1 MSLHQRDGS
10 ANGSRRRMLLKG
22 VRGPT
27 RPDRVLPL
35 DLRLRAIADNIP
47 AANIDELWVF
57 PPLPNRD
64 LACEFIVIVCF
75 DGGEDR
81 RRILTSHV
89 DAQFK
94 DPESDEFEWV
104 QRIREQGTTPQRWVA
119 AIPDRLLQRLADAGV
134 PEVVQ
139 VGGESEAWEAAV
151 ERLANGNG
159 SGNGSENGDA
169 AERERSALL
178 IDSSVVP
185 VVSFSTIIEGDVP
198 GNGSP
203 SELEQ

>member
-1 MSLHQRDGS
+1 M
-10 ANGSRRRMLLKG
+10 
-22 VRGPT
+22 
-27 RPDRVLPL
+27 LPL
-35 DLRLRAIADNIP
+35 ELRLRAIADNIP

-64 LACEFIVIVCF
+64 LACEFIVLVCF

-81 RRILTSHV
+81 RRILTSPV
-89 DAQFK
+89 DARFK

-104 QRIREQGTTPQRWVA
+104 QRIREQGTTSQRWVA

-134 PEVVQ
+134 PEVVR

-151 ERLANGNG
+151 ERLTNGNG
-159 SGNGSENGDA
+159 CENGDG

-178 IDSSVVP
+178 IDSSVIP
-185 VVSFSTIIEGDVP
+185 VVSFSTIIEADVP

>member
-1 MSLHQRDGS
+1 
-10 ANGSRRRMLLKG
+10 MLLKG

-47 AANIDELWVF
+47 ASNIDELWVF

-64 LACEFIVIVCF
+64 LACEFIVLVCF

-104 QRIREQGTTPQRWVA
+104 QRIREQGTTPHRWVA
-119 AIPDRLLQRLADAGV
+119 DIPDRLLHRLADAGV
-134 PEVVQ
+134 PEVLQ
-139 VGGESEAWEAAV
+139 VGGESQAWEAAI
-151 ERLANGNG
+151 ERLTNGNG
-159 SGNGSENGDA
+159 SGNGSGNGNGAD
-169 AERERSALL
+169 RDRSALL
-178 IDSSVVP
+178 IDSRVLPEVT
-185 VVSFSTIIEGDVP
+185 FSTIIEWDVP

>member
-1 MSLHQRDGS
+1 
-10 ANGSRRRMLLKG
+10 
-22 VRGPT
+22 
-27 RPDRVLPL
+27 VLPL

-47 AANIDELWVF
+47 ASNIDELWVF

-64 LACEFIVIVCF
+64 LACEFIVLVCF

-104 QRIREQGTTPQRWVA
+104 QRIREQGTTPHRWVA
-119 AIPDRLLQRLADAGV
+119 DIPDRLLHRLADAGV
-134 PEVVQ
+134 PEVLQ
-139 VGGESEAWEAAV
+139 VGGESQAWEAAI
-151 ERLANGNG
+151 ERLTNGNG
-159 SGNGSENGDA
+159 SGNGSGNGNGAD
-169 AERERSALL
+169 RDRSALL
-178 IDSSVVP
+178 IDSRVLPEVT
-185 VVSFSTIIEGDVP
+185 FSTIIEWDVP

>member
-1 MSLHQRDGS
+1 
-10 ANGSRRRMLLKG
+10 MLLKG

-35 DLRLRAIADNIP
+35 DLRLRAIADSIP
-47 AANIDELWVF
+47 ASSIDELWVF
-57 PPLPNRD
+57 PPLPNRN
-64 LACEFIVIVCF
+64 LACEFIVLVCF
-75 DGGEDR
+75 EGAEGQ

-104 QRIREQGTTPQRWVA
+104 QRIREQGITPQRWVA

-159 SGNGSENGDA
+159 SGNGSGNGNMA
-169 AERERSALL
+169 GLERSTLL
-178 IDSSVVP
+178 IDSSVLP
-185 VVSFSTIIEGDVP
+185 VVSFSTIIEAEIP
-198 GNGSP
+198 GNVLP
-203 SELEQ
+203 SELE

>member
-1 MSLHQRDGS
+1 
-10 ANGSRRRMLLKG
+10 MLLKG

-64 LACEFIVIVCF
+64 LACEFIVLVCY
-75 DGGEDR
+75 DGGEGR

-104 QRIREQGTTPQRWVA
+104 QRIREQGTTPHRWVA

-134 PEVVQ
+134 PEVIQ
-139 VGGESEAWEAAV
+139 VGGESEAWGEAV
-151 ERLANGNG
+151 ERLTNDNG
-159 SGNGSENGDA
+159 SGNGGS
-169 AERERSALL
+169 ERSALL
-178 IDSSVVP
+178 IDSSVLPEVT
-185 VVSFSTIIEGDVP
+185 FSTIIESDVP
-198 GNGSP
+198 GNGLP
-203 SELEQ
+203 SELD

>member
-1 MSLHQRDGS
+1 
-10 ANGSRRRMLLKG
+10 
-22 VRGPT
+22 
-27 RPDRVLPL
+27 VLPL

-47 AANIDELWVF
+47 ASTIDELWVF

-64 LACEFIVIVCF
+64 LACEFIVLVCF
-75 DGGEDR
+75 DAGEGH

-104 QRIREQGTTPQRWVA
+104 QRIREQGTTPHRWVA

-139 VGGESEAWEAAV
+139 VGGESEAWEEAIQSLTN
-151 ERLANGNG
+151 RNGSGNG
-159 SGNGSENGDA
+159 SGNGNGSGP
-169 AERERSALL
+169 ERSALL
-178 IDSSVVP
+178 IDSSILPEVT
-185 VVSFSTIIEGDVP
+185 FSTIIEAGVP
-198 GNGSP
+198 GTSSP
-203 SELEQ
+203 SELDQ